1 MILLLGWFLLVNH
14 SDGEIKMKHTRNVKM
29 GRVSNFRAFTLVE
42 LLVVIAIIGILI
54 ALLLPAVQAAR
65 EAARRMQCTS
75 QTKNIVLAMHNYHD
89 ATKKNV
95 PAGGSIRATDGYY
108 SLSWYHRIL
117 PYIEQQALYDAVL
130 QRNGGT
136 MSWADPIYY
145 APGGDAT
152 NEPPEASVQISVMWC
167 PSMEFVK
174 TQGTGT
180 NTQYT
185 RNAGCYVVNMG
196 PTNYGHMDYSALG
209 IMPTT
214 FHTASGQPFSV
225 GYYHDGWTAVFSETR
240 MYRSFSA
247 VSDGLSNTL
256 FLSEVTP
263 PDTGGSC
270 YGDVQLAWGCG
281 FTATF
286 TPNNESNG
294 DYIADPYATGSVG
307 RSRQAFCD
315 PPPSR
320 AQWYWNH
327 MRSRSMHTGGVNT
340 GLGDGSIHF
349 VSDTVGAEVWAR
361 SSSGGDGVSV
371 SLF

>member
-1 MILLLGWFLLVNH
+1 MKMTNPVIQEKEGH
-14 SDGEIKMKHTRNVKM
+14 SQ
-29 GRVSNFRAFTLVE
+29 AFTLVE

-75 QTKNIVLAMHNYHD
+75 QMKNLVLAMHNYHD
-89 ATKKNV
+89 STQMNV
-95 PAGGSIRATDGYY
+95 PAGGGGASPY
-108 SLSWYHRIL
+108 SLTWYHRIL
-117 PYIEQQALYDAVL
+117 PYIEQQALYDAIP
-130 QRNGGT
+130 QRNGG
-136 MSWADPIYY
+136 MGWHDSIFF

-152 NEPPEASVQISVMWC
+152 KEPPEANVKISIMWC
-167 PSMEFVK
+167 PSMGFVK
-174 TQGTGT
+174 TQGTDS

-209 IMPTT
+209 VIPTS

-225 GYYHDGWTAVFSETR
+225 GYYHEGWTAHYSDQR
-240 MYRSFSA
+240 MYRSFSVA
-247 VSDGLSNTL
+247 SDGLSNTL

-270 YGDVQLAWGCG
+270 YGDVQLSWGSG

-286 TPNNESNG
+286 TPNNDSNG
-294 DYIADPYATGSVG
+294 DYIADPYTLGSVG
-307 RSRQAFCD
+307 RSRKAFCD
-315 PPPSR
+315 DPPSR
-320 AQWYWNH
+320 EQWYWNH
-327 MRSRSMHTGGVNT
+327 MRARSMHTGGVNT
-340 GLGDGSIHF
+340 GMGDGSIHF
-349 VSDTVGAEVWAR
+349 VSDTIGAEIWAR
-361 SSSGGDGVSV
+361 SSSGGDGASV